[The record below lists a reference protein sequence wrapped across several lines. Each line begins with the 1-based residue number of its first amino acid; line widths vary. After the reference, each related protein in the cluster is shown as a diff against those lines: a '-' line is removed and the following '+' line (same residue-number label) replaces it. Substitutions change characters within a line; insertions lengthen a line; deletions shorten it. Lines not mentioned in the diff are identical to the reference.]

1 LQARPP
7 GNAASLAESPGNAAL
22 LGGAYIGHQLIFLT
36 ADGPGVTDEPA
47 GAAAAGG
54 FGGAEAA
61 TPAAPAAPVAAAP
74 PGWYPDPYLPGQ
86 LRWFDGYRWTEHAI
100 AGQAAGYPAAGHGG
114 WSGPPQRN
122 RTMEAL
128 LPVNRTGLSI
138 AAGYLGLFS
147 ILLVFAPIALVVG
160 VAALLDLTHKPDV
173 GGRGRAWFGV
183 VAGTFGTIGLFAA
196 ISH

>member
-1 LQARPP
+1 MPHHWAD
-7 GNAASLAESPGNAAL
+7 SPSNAAL
-22 LGGAYIGHQLIFLT
+22 LGGPGIRQQLIFPA
-36 ADGPGVTDEPA
+36 ADASGVTDDAARAA

-54 FGGAEAA
+54 FGGAEPA
-61 TPAAPAAPVAAAP
+61 TPAAPAAAP

-86 LRWFDGYRWTEHAI
+86 LRWFDGYRWTEHAV
-100 AGQAAGYPAAGHGG
+100 AGQAAGYPAAGYGG

-196 ISH
+196 IGH